1 MRILEEKQ
9 LDFNDV
15 LILPKRST
23 LKSRK
28 DVNVNREFIFK
39 HTQTLWNGY
48 PIIASNM
55 LTGTF
60 EMSEKLSEYKCMTA
74 LHKHYTSEELTS
86 FWEKDGKIYDSLSPA
101 NNNTFYS
108 LGITQ
113 TDYNKYTRFCDY
125 ISGNVLRAWTPNYVC
140 IDVANGY
147 MEQFVDFVRFFRRN
161 NPKTVI
167 MAGNVVTGEMT
178 EELILAGADIVKV
191 GIGSGQNCLTRR
203 QAGVGRPQLSTVIDC
218 ADHAHGLGGLVC
230 SDGGISQPAD
240 LNIAFAA
247 GADFVMLGSMLAGT
261 DECDGEIVEHNGT
274 NHKKFFGMSSNSA
287 MERFGV
293 GKEEYKASEGR
304 TTLIPCKGS
313 ASYIIEEL
321 KGSTRSMLSYIG
333 ASKLKE
339 ASKRAT
345 LIHVNNRLN
354 TTYEKYTIGN

>member
-1 MRILEEKQ
+1 MQIIHEQQ

-28 DVNVNREFIFK
+28 EVDVERTFKFK
-39 HTQTLWNGY
+39 HTKREWTGY
-48 PIIASNM
+48 PLIASNM

-60 EMSEKLSEYKCMTA
+60 AMAELFAKYNAMTA
-74 LHKHYTSEELTS
+74 LHKHYDYKELAD
-86 FWEKDGKIYDSLSPA
+86 FWERDGKLFHGDSVA
-101 NNNTFYS
+101 NYNTFYS
-108 LGITQ
+108 LGITDK
-113 TDYNKYTRFCDY
+113 DYDKYKKFCDY
-125 ISGNVLRAWTPNYVC
+125 ITVGSLTHFYPTYIC

-147 MEQFVDFVRFFRRN
+147 MEQFVDFVRKFRAE
-161 NPKTVI
+161 NPLCVI

-203 QAGVGRPQLSTVIDC
+203 QAGIGRPQLSTVIDC

-247 GADFVMLGSMLAGT
+247 GADFVMIGSMLSGT
-261 DECDGEIVEHNGT
+261 DECDGEIVEHNGKF
-274 NHKKFFGMSSNSA
+274 HKKFFGMSSNSA
-287 MERFGV
+287 MEKFGD
-293 GKEEYKASEGR
+293 GKADYKASEGR
-304 TTLIPCKGS
+304 TTLVPCKGS
-313 ASYIIEEL
+313 ASYIVEEL
-321 KGSTRSMLSYIG
+321 MGSTRSMLSYIG
-333 ASKLKE
+333 ARKLKE

-345 LIHVNNRLN
+345 LIRVGSRINNTMESL
-354 TTYEKYTIGN
+354 TIGN